1 MSNEDDKTIKRFIII
16 MLIVLAFCVGMYFA
30 TKYLVDKDNTT
41 EEETTNEVQINNDV
55 AIVGT
60 MLNKNDS
67 EYFVLLY
74 NKKDDK
80 AYEYQSLVSSN
91 KTKLNIYTVDLG
103 NGLNSK
109 YYDKDNTNTKAD
121 NINDLRF
128 GDITLIKVKEGKI
141 INSYESLET
150 IKSVLS

>member
-1 MSNEDDKTIKRFIII
+1 MI
-16 MLIVLAFCVGMYFA
+16 IVLTFCVGMYFA
-30 TKYLVDKDNTT
+30 TKYLVEKDSD
-41 EEETTNEVQINNDV
+41 TTNEEEQTIKINNDV

-67 EYFVLLY
+67 EYFVILY

-80 AYEYQSLVSSN
+80 AYEYQSLVSEN

-103 NGLNSK
+103 NALNNK
-109 YYDKDNTNTKAD
+109 FYDKDNTNTKAD

-128 GDITLIKVKEGKI
+128 GDITLIKVKDGKI
-141 INSYESLET
+141 INSYESLEQ
-150 IKSVLS
+150 IKNVLS